1 MASYDASGA
10 GSRPVKVDKTREDCR
25 GGESDN
31 CEDSRSRGS
40 DNSYSEVV
48 GEYQDFAR
56 VGQVTIRNEYE

>member
-48 GEYQDFAR
+48 GEY
-56 VGQVTIRNEYE
+56 